1 MDPAKAGKTWTT
13 KIERHREQRHLA
25 RRLSGGKGC
34 TIEIHT
40 NRTAN
45 GDIIGDRQINLVR
58 RKTAVGEIAAN
69 TDGDLAENIAV
80 GLRLPALNPDNIFCS
95 RAMSGCS
102 AGRWSG

>member
-34 TIEIHT
+34 IIEIHT
-40 NRTAN
+40 DLTGN
-45 GDIIGDRQINLVR
+45 GDIIGDQQINLVR
-58 RKTAVGEIAAN
+58 RQATVGEIAAN

-80 GLRLPALNPDNIFCS
+80 GLCLPALNLDNIFCS
-95 RAMSGCS
+95 RAMSGYL
-102 AGRWSG
+102 AGRWLG